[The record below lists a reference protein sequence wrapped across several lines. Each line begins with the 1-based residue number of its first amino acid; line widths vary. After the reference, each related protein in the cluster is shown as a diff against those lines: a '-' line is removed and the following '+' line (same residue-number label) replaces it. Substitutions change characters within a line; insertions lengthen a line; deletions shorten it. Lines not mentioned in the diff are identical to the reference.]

1 MQVGDLVRHKN
12 HPITGII
19 LKVYSSGSERY
30 PFTEYRCL
38 WSDGDV
44 CNVVD
49 WLVIPCK

>member
-19 LKVYSSGSERY
+19 LKVNKGGNYSG
-30 PFTEYRCL
+30 FTEYRCL
-38 WSDGDV
+38 WSDGDI

>member
-12 HPITGII
+12 YPITGII
-19 LKVYSSGSERY
+19 LKVIDLGHI
-30 PFTEYRCL
+30 EYRCL
-38 WSDGDV
+38 WSDGDI